1 MIDIP
6 KIVVN
11 NTKVDQKKLIFFVS
25 DVDFMEKEML

>member
-11 NTKVDQKKLIFFVS
+11 NTKVDQKNLIFFVS